1 MMTPLFTSMSVCV
14 CYGNRLG
21 LLIGRFEV
29 IAPSGLGDG
38 DDSSVKPQLMI
49 LPTNEQHVVLCVNF
63 VNLLATRGKPVE

>member
-1 MMTPLFTSMSVCV
+1 M

-29 IAPSGLGDG
+29 IAPSGLGDR

-63 VNLLATRGKPVE
+63 VNPLATRGKPVE